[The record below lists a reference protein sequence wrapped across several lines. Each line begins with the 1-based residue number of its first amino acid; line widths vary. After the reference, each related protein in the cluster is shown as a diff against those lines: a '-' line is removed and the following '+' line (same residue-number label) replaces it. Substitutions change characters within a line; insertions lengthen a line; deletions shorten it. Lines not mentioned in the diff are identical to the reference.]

1 VRYVVGVDGGQSST
15 LAVIASE
22 DGAILGVDRSG
33 PANHISEPG
42 GPVRRRRAL
51 TEAIDGALA
60 AAGLPRNV
68 VAAACCGMTGST
80 ALVTEIL
87 RDALGVE
94 VARAERDVVTAWA
107 GGTAAQPGVV
117 VISGTGS
124 AAYGAN
130 AAGDAVE
137 TGGWGY
143 LMGDE
148 GSGYDI
154 GIRALRAATHAFD
167 RSGPPTALER
177 AIPAHF
183 GNADLWALHPRI
195 YSGELGRPQ
204 IAEIASVV
212 AVAAHAG
219 DAPAL
224 QILASAAEALAN
236 LPIAVLERL
245 GALDQALPVAMT
257 GGVFKAGEPFVGPFQ
272 RAVNQRAP
280 AARVRPPLFPPI
292 VGAVLLALRDV
303 GRPLDQTLLDRLRT
317 GTALV
322 ASVK

>member
-1 VRYVVGVDGGQSST
+1 MRYVVGVDGGQSST
-15 LAVIASE
+15 LAVVASE
-22 DGAILGVDRSG
+22 EGVILGVGRSG

-42 GPVRRRRAL
+42 GPERRRRAL

-60 AAGLPRNV
+60 MAGLARAAV
-68 VAAACCGMTGST
+68 TAACCGMTGST

-87 RDALGVE
+87 REALAVKL
-94 VARAERDVVTAWA
+94 ARAERDVVTAWA
-107 GGTAAQPGVV
+107 GGTATQPGVV

-130 AAGDAVE
+130 AVGDAVE
-137 TGGWGY
+137 AGGWGY

-148 GSGYDI
+148 GSGYDV
-154 GIRALRAATHAFD
+154 GIQALRAATNAVD
-167 RSGPPTALER
+167 RSGPPTALVR

-183 GNADLWALHPRI
+183 GVADLWALHPRI
-195 YSGELGRPQ
+195 YSGELGRPR
-204 IAEIASVV
+204 IAEIATVV
-212 AVAAHAG
+212 ANAAHTG
-219 DAPAL
+219 DGPAL
-224 QILASAAEALAN
+224 QILSGAAEALAN

-245 GALDQALPVAMT
+245 GALDQPLPVAMT

-272 RAVNQRAP
+272 RAVTRRAP
-280 AARVRPPLFPPI
+280 AAQVQLPLFPPI

-303 GRPLDQTLLDRLRT
+303 GRPLDPGLLEGLQA